1 MKVKLAAVMALAA
14 VILVIAAYLF
24 GMSGGPAPQSN
35 QAPGELGALQEQVR
49 ALTEENTRLQL
60 EIQQLESDEQN
71 LELQLERLRTEHE
84 NQQQENQGLQGD
96 LNRLREEAVQTE
108 AEIQRLRLE
117 NQRLRDRLLVDRDSR
132 MGPLWFLV
140 TVLTLLAAVFAW
152 AWHRERQRFTSSSTV
167 RVHRP
172 LDPAT
177 NAVTPADSTNTGLQ
191 KHNLPPYEP

>member
-24 GMSGGPAPQSN
+24 GMSWGPAPRSN
-35 QAPGELGALQEQVR
+35 QAPGEPGTLQERVR

-60 EIQQLESDEQN
+60 EIQQLESDQQD
-71 LELQLERLRTEHE
+71 LELQLERLRIEHR
-84 NQQQENQGLQGD
+84 NQQQETQGLQDD
-96 LNRLREEAVQTE
+96 LIRLREDALQME
-108 AEIQRLRLE
+108 AEIERLRLE
-117 NQRLRDRLLVDRDSR
+117 NQRLRDRLLADSDSR
-132 MGPLWFLV
+132 TGLLWFLV
-140 TVLTLLAAVFAW
+140 AVLTVLAAVFAS
-152 AWHRERQRFTSSSTV
+152 AWLRERQRFMSPATV

-177 NAVTPADSTNTGLQ
+177 NAVTPANPTDTGLQ